1 MAVVRAF
8 GPWLA
13 VLAVVLLL
21 DALRLRVLAAV
32 VSVAWLVWCVW
43 SWVRP
48 ARRRSPRD

>member
-13 VLAVVLLL
+13 VLAAVLLL
-21 DALRLRVLAAV
+21 DALGLRTLAAV

-48 ARRRSPRD
+48 ARRRSHRD